1 MTWNAPVW
9 WYLCRYWL
17 FIHQRVYFLP
27 RQSQSTWLW
36 TSEYQNKRH
45 GWRWNTISTWR
56 RGVSF
61 RMTALPKLGD
71 ASKPNYGL
79 TAWESSCLC
88 KPKGIRLNT
97 AAVKLTASPC
107 VWYVWCRLKFPP
119 IREAITAALIVCD
132 TSFWSS
138 YQHPKLA
145 TSLPAHS
152 IHKLKLWQDEMNMQ
166 CHESSKLLVS
176 TCMSNLSVSSIDRI
190 YIQNSSESSMMNV
203 QGHFLS
209 SFLMRPMAPVPFK
222 AKELIGNSRTAEGVN
237 NVWNC
242 KTCEW
247 SFACL
252 GSHTYSCGLAFS

>member
-209 SFLMRPMAPVPFK
+209 SFLTRPIAPVPFK
-222 AKELIGNSRTAEGVN
+222 ALIGNSRAERLN
-237 NVWNC
+237 NVWNWP
-242 KTCEW
+242 KAIGE
-247 SFACL
+247 
-252 GSHTYSCGLAFS
+252 